1 MKTDFAKASIQ
12 LDAKE
17 LEVLTAEVK
26 ESININD
33 KREKLKKQLT
43 VAEFWNIKRNKKALG
58 RRKYG
63 QPGPLSIPML
73 I

>member
-26 ESININD
+26 ESIDIND

-43 VAEFWNIKRNKKALG
+43 VAEFWNIKRNQKALG
-58 RRKYG
+58 RRKYLAS
-63 QPGPLSIPML
+63 QDL
-73 I
+73 